1 MERREI
7 FKHMLMAS
15 GAGLAGLTP
24 GLSLAQE
31 KKDVQPAKLDML
43 AGQEG
48 GALNPREAHAYAM
61 GMQAFLYGFPLVYM
75 ASLSFNFAKDPTG
88 QQVPLNAFISPKDFV
103 ATSNF
108 RNLCSTSAAPISASS
123 AQVTLSRATS
133 AAIAGGTRHVA
144 IAETRRTR

>member
-1 MERREI
+1 MDLFAQSVRGSEPRPARHFYYNEENDMERREI

-61 GMQAFLYGFPLVYM
+61 GMQAFLYGFYIQTERPTDDKVSNWLPAPKTGNFNITMRNYM
-75 ASLSFNFAKDPTG
+75 PSKEIVEKRYDPP
-88 QQVPLNAFISPKDFV
+88 VLK
-103 ATSNF
+103 
-108 RNLCSTSAAPISASS
+108 R
-123 AQVTLSRATS
+123 
-133 AAIAGGTRHVA
+133 IA
-144 IAETRRTR
+144 

>member
-24 GLSLAQE
+24 GLSPAQE

-61 GMQAFLYGFPLVYM
+61 GMQAFLYGFYIQTERPTDDKGSNWLPAPKTGNFNITMRNYM
-75 ASLSFNFAKDPTG
+75 PSKEIVEQRYDPP
-88 QQVPLNAFISPKDFV
+88 VLK
-103 ATSNF
+103 
-108 RNLCSTSAAPISASS
+108 R
-123 AQVTLSRATS
+123 
-133 AAIAGGTRHVA
+133 IA
-144 IAETRRTR
+144 